1 MLTEAGD
8 SAEHKADLSPFTL
21 PQPPPKNTGR
31 KQGRPDEGVC
41 QRAGGIE
48 NGFRARRKKGKR
60 TVGGSWGGNQ
70 RKRWNSKGV
79 DICAEIRDGG
89 RFPT

>member
-41 QRAGGIE
+41 QRTGGIE

-60 TVGGSWGGNQ
+60 TWGWG
-70 RKRWNSKGV
+70 
-79 DICAEIRDGG
+79 AEKSAKKVEQQGC
-89 RFPT
+89 